1 MFWVFKKYIFPF
13 SAMLWMTTSKQIAGK
28 ARQNNRKFLYP
39 KVIIKSILKDKFQA
53 ILKSKMNG
61 KSKMAFSTFLLIFKW
76 PSWDLFFQKARQNN
90 QNCINPKLIIGS
102 VFKNGFE
109 PTMRPKQMLI
119 VLQIDIFTYL
129 KDFEW
134 LQWNCFLGKLKWFK
148 KYLRLTLVFM
158 RNSRLWEKFNICF
171 PRVFC

>member
-13 SAMLWMTTSKQIAGK
+13 FAMVWMTTLKQIAGK
-28 ARQNNRKFLYP
+28 ARQNNRNFLYP
-39 KVIIKSILKDKFQA
+39 KVVIESILKNKFQA

-109 PTMRPKQMLI
+109 PTMRPKTNVNSLADWHFHLFERFW
-119 VLQIDIFTYL
+119 VAPL
-129 KDFEW
+129 K
-134 LQWNCFLGKLKWFK
+134 LLSGKV
-148 KYLRLTLVFM
+148 TM
-158 RNSRLWEKFNICF
+158 I
-171 PRVFC
+171 